1 MCVILLQGQRKLF
14 FVSPT
19 SSRKRQ
25 SKLDKTRKTLNNQMA
40 PRGCGR
46 QQVWTYAGW
55 QVFWGWGGGL
65 PHRGRRRAGV
75 MSGRGTCRSW
85 PRGTYIVLL
94 PVKLQRVPQLSQL
107 GLQIRNLL
115 LLLRQPWKKER
126 WIERKTERKPHG
138 RPIITRDNG
147 FLGNMSP
154 GNEQCYSQSKKLWTR
169 HCCVGLLVGE
179 ERE

>member
-55 QVFWGWGGGL
+55 EVFWGWGGGYHTGGGGGQGWCL
-65 PHRGRRRAGV
+65 AGELVARGQGEPTLFFFLWSSSESLSSA
-75 MSGRGTCRSW
+75 SSACRSEACF
-85 PRGTYIVLL
+85 
-94 PVKLQRVPQLSQL
+94 SFSDNL
-107 GLQIRNLL
+107 GR
-115 LLLRQPWKKER
+115 KK
-126 WIERKTERKPHG
+126 ERKPHG
-138 RPIITRDNG
+138 RPIITRDNV

>member
-55 QVFWGWGGGL
+55 QVFWGGE
-65 PHRGRRRAGV
+65 GV
-75 MSGRGTCRSW
+75 TTQGAEEGRGDVWQGNLSLVAEGNLRCSSSCEAPASPSAQPARPADPKPASPSQTTLEERKMDRKKESHTAT
-85 PRGTYIVLL
+85 PLL
-94 PVKLQRVPQLSQL
+94 PATTS
-107 GLQIRNLL
+107 
-115 LLLRQPWKKER
+115 
-126 WIERKTERKPHG
+126 
-138 RPIITRDNG
+138 
-147 FLGNMSP
+147 S
-154 GNEQCYSQSKKLWTR
+154 
-169 HCCVGLLVGE
+169 
-179 ERE
+179 